1 MLGEKS
7 SAETVK
13 KNGEMV
19 RRSYGTVD
27 TFVNGEGEKTKKE
40 KWQKTKEQRKT
51 RRAGKERNM
60 RLGEERKR

>member
-27 TFVNGEGEKTKKE
+27 TFVTGEGEKTKKRKVAE
-40 KWQKTKEQRKT
+40 NKKRKVAENKRTKK
-51 RRAGKERNM
+51 NS
-60 RLGEERKR
+60 